1 MSTAMGSVQITRTTA
16 LYPSA
21 VFLQWDLRTDEAGS
35 HLIDVTRAGSPAG
48 PWEPV
53 ATSLPDAYHFLD
65 DEFGAPAPANPTAP
79 RVGPNLFSLS
89 REVYYRIT
97 ATPPSGAANAFASAP
112 VPVEPGLDVRTRL
125 FKRKILRDEATAFR
139 HLNGVPL
146 VVLKRRRWGTRCPEC
161 FDPVTRE
168 STLEH
173 CPVCFGTSFQDGYWA
188 PVAIRGRKSAAPVQT
203 QLTAHGESDV
213 KTVTFA
219 ILDYPHVAYKD
230 VVIDLRRDDRY
241 EVQTVTPTELKG
253 VMVHQSLTA
262 SLLGRNAI
270 EYRVPIDPTSAAT
283 LY

>member
-1 MSTAMGSVQITRTTA
+1 MGNVAITRTTA

-21 VFLQWDLRTDEAGS
+21 VFLQWDLRADEAGP
-35 HLIDVTRAGSPAG
+35 HLVDVARAGAPAG

-65 DEFGAPAPANPTAP
+65 NEFGSSPPTNPSES

-89 REVYYRIT
+89 REVYYQVR
-97 ATPPSGAANAFASAP
+97 APPPSGAANAFASAP

-139 HLNGVPL
+139 YLNGVPL

-161 FDPVTRE
+161 YDPVTRE

-173 CPVCFGTSFQDGYWA
+173 CPVCFGTSFQGGYWA
-188 PVAIRGRKSAAPVQT
+188 PVAIRGRKSAAPVQS

-213 KTVTFA
+213 KTVTFTV
-219 ILDYPHVAYKD
+219 LDYPHLEHKD
-230 VVIDLRRDDRY
+230 LVVDLRRNDRY
-241 EVQTVTPTELKG
+241 EVQIVTPTELKG
-253 VMVHQSLTA
+253 VTVHQALTA

-270 EYRVPIDPTSAAT
+270 EYRVPVNAVGAAH

>member
-1 MSTAMGSVQITRTTA
+1 MGSIAITRTTA

-21 VFLQWDLRTDEAGS
+21 VFLQWDLRTDEAGP
-35 HLIDVTRAGSPAG
+35 HLVDVARAGAPAG

-65 DEFGAPAPANPTAP
+65 DRFNLPPPPRPTDIG
-79 RVGPNLFSLS
+79 VGLNLFSLS
-89 REVYYRIT
+89 REVYYRVT
-97 ATPPSGAANAFASAP
+97 ATPPSGAVNAFAS
-112 VPVEPGLDVRTRL
+112 VPTPIEPGLDVRTRL

-173 CPVCFGTSFQDGYWA
+173 CPVCFGTSFQGGYWA
-188 PVAIRGRKSAAPVQT
+188 PVSIRGRKSAAPVQT
-203 QLTAHGESDV
+203 QLTAHGDSDV

-219 ILDYPHVAYKD
+219 ILDYPHVEYKD
-230 VVIDLRRDDRY
+230 VVVDLRRNDLY
-241 EVQTVTPTELKG
+241 EVQIVTPTELKG
-253 VMVHQSLTA
+253 VTVHQALTA
-262 SLLGRNAI
+262 SLLGRNSI
-270 EYRVPIDPTSAAT
+270 EYRVPLDVATSAA